1 MFTVYSKPAC
11 PACDTAKALLKQ
23 RGLDFSEVVL
33 DVGQPKVEGKTYID
47 RQALLT
53 KFPTARTVPQIM
65 HGDRH
70 IGGLHELTTAMALN
84 EKC

>member
-23 RGLDFSEVVL
+23 KGLDFSEVIL

-47 RQALLT
+47 RQSLLT
-53 KFPTARTVPQIM
+53 KFPMARTVPQITK
-65 HGDRH
+65 GEQY
-70 IGGLHELTTAMALN
+70 IGGLQELMREAA
-84 EKC
+84 